1 MARYWVRL
9 SGSADSSTHD
19 SHPLHTLDMFGSKQ
33 LLMRLKNKSNRH
45 RDTKLTT
52 IKAIGNMLD
61 FISKLRTLCLSSLVL
76 GKECSPQFESAAQT
90 RVNSIGLDNPKV
102 SGFASK

>member
-1 MARYWVRL
+1 MARYRVRL

-19 SHPLHTLDMFGSKQ
+19 SHPLHTLDMPGSKQ
-33 LLMRLKNKSNRH
+33 LVMRLKNKSNRH

-61 FISKLRTLCLSSLVL
+61 FISKLRTLYTLPCPWVRSVRPSSKVL
-76 GKECSPQFESAAQT
+76 LKHVLT
-90 RVNSIGLDNPKV
+90 R
-102 SGFASK
+102 